1 MCSEEEK
8 TPTIVTDYKL
18 GWKGLTLPVIPH
30 CDKNNQEISKGF
42 HLPCGETVNVFL
54 IQKYVDGQFRKQY
67 DLCIA
72 VAKGLLREYLPEVA
86 PCSISRPIHRSHKEL
101 PRIISHHHFP
111 MKLEKYQCG
120 HVCYKKRIRKKVK
133 NSCKQCQ
140 VTLCLWLLR
149 GLSYKEVTEVTQWTI
164 FTYVYVIYFISYMYL
179 YVYGIF
185 LCMELCNSQ

>member
-1 MCSEEEK
+1 MLSTTHTSHVEETRKVTMCSEEEK

-18 GWKGLTLPVIPH
+18 GWKGLTLTVIPH
-30 CDKNNQEISKGF
+30 CDKNNQEISKGIY
-42 HLPCGETVNVFL
+42 LPCGETVNVFL
-54 IQKYVDGQFRKQY
+54 IQKYVDGQIRKQY

-86 PCSISRPIHRSHKEL
+86 PCSISRPIQRSHKEL
-101 PRIISHHHFP
+101 ARIISHHHFP

-140 VTLCLWLLR
+140 VTLCLWLLW
-149 GLSYKEVTEVTQWTI
+149 GLSYKE
-164 FTYVYVIYFISYMYL
+164 
-179 YVYGIF
+179 
-185 LCMELCNSQ
+185 ELLR